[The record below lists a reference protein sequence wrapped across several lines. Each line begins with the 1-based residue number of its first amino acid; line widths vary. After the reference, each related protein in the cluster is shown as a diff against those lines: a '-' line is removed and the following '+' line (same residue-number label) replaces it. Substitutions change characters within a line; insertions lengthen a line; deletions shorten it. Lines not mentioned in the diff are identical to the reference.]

1 MAKYL
6 SKNLSDVEFF
16 DLHESPL
23 PMCDGDKC
31 YDLPEVKEFRE
42 KVKNAKGIVM
52 AIPIYNYNVSSGAKN
67 VIELGGKMLY
77 DKVFGFICAAG
88 GKSSYM
94 SVMSFAN
101 SLMIDYR
108 CFIIP
113 KFVYALK
120 NDFDEKEIINS
131 EIKERIEELGNDL
144 VRISKALYWRSPKI
158 EVPTLI
164 WVDPSCIASS
174 KSPDIPIDK

>member
-1 MAKYL
+1 MSYLVISTSLREGSRSKIMAKTL
-6 SKNLSDVEFF
+6 TEAVKDAEFF
-16 DLHESPL
+16 DLLSNPL

-31 YDLPEVKEFRE
+31 YDLPEVIDFRK
-42 KVKNAKGIVM
+42 KVKNAKGIIM
-52 AIPIYNYNVSSGAKN
+52 AIPIYNFNVSSGAKN

-120 NDFDEKEIINS
+120 NDFDGDKITNP
-131 EIKERIEELGNDL
+131 EIKERISELGKDL
-144 VRISKALYWRSPKI
+144 VRISEALS
-158 EVPTLI
+158 
-164 WVDPSCIASS
+164 
-174 KSPDIPIDK
+174 

>member
-1 MAKYL
+1 MAKAL
-6 SKNLSDVEFF
+6 TDEISDVDFF
-16 DLHESPL
+16 DLQSNPL

-31 YDLPEVKEFRE
+31 YDLPEVIDFRE
-42 KVKNAKGIVM
+42 KVKNAKGIIM
-52 AIPIYNYNVSSGAKN
+52 AIPIYNFNVSSGAKN

-120 NDFDEKEIINS
+120 SDFDGDEITS
-131 EIKERIEELGNDL
+131 SDIKERISELGNDL
-144 VRISKALYWRSPKI
+144 IRISEALS
-158 EVPTLI
+158 
-164 WVDPSCIASS
+164 
-174 KSPDIPIDK
+174 

>member
-1 MAKYL
+1 
-6 SKNLSDVEFF
+6 
-16 DLHESPL
+16 
-23 PMCDGDKC
+23 
-31 YDLPEVKEFRE
+31 
-42 KVKNAKGIVM
+42 
-52 AIPIYNYNVSSGAKN
+52 
-67 VIELGGKMLY
+67 MLY

-120 NDFDEKEIINS
+120 NDFDGEKIANPDIM
-131 EIKERIEELGNDL
+131 ERINELGKDL
-144 VRISKALYWRSPKI
+144 VRISEALS
-158 EVPTLI
+158 
-164 WVDPSCIASS
+164 
-174 KSPDIPIDK
+174 

>member
-1 MAKYL
+1 MSYLIISTSLREGSRSRIMAKAL
-6 SKNLSDVEFF
+6 SKNLVEVEFF
-16 DLHESPL
+16 DLQKKPL

-31 YDLPEVKEFRE
+31 YDLPEVIDFRK
-42 KVKNAKGIVM
+42 KVENAKGIIM

-67 VIELGGKMLY
+67 IIELGGRMLY

-120 NDFDEKEIINS
+120 SDFNENEITNPD
-131 EIKERIEELGNDL
+131 IKERIYELGNDL
-144 VRISKALYWRSPKI
+144 IRISEALS
-158 EVPTLI
+158 
-164 WVDPSCIASS
+164 
-174 KSPDIPIDK
+174 

>member
-1 MAKYL
+1 MSYLVISTSLREGSRSKIMAKAL
-6 SKNLSDVEFF
+6 SESVKDSEFF
-16 DLHESPL
+16 DLQDNSLPL
-23 PMCDGDKC
+23 CDGDKC
-31 YDLPEVKEFRE
+31 YDLPEVIDFRK
-42 KVKNAKGIVM
+42 KVKNAKGIIM
-52 AIPIYNYNVSSGAKN
+52 AIPIYNFNVSSGAKN

-120 NDFDEKEIINS
+120 NDFDGNKITS
-131 EIKERIEELGNDL
+131 PEIKQRISELGKDL
-144 VRISKALYWRSPKI
+144 IKITEALGK
-158 EVPTLI
+158 
-164 WVDPSCIASS
+164 D
-174 KSPDIPIDK
+174 

>member
-1 MAKYL
+1 MAKAVAENVKD
-6 SKNLSDVEFF
+6 SEFF
-16 DLHESPL
+16 DLQSNPL

-31 YDLPEVKEFRE
+31 YDLPEVINFRK
-42 KVKNAKGIVM
+42 KVKNAKGIIM
-52 AIPIYNYNVSSGAKN
+52 AIPIYNFNVSSGAKN
-67 VIELGGKMLY
+67 VIELGGKMFY

-120 NDFDEKEIINS
+120 NDFNGIEITNP
-131 EIKERIEELGNDL
+131 EIKERVVKLGNDL
-144 VRISKALYWRSPKI
+144 VRISEALS
-158 EVPTLI
+158 
-164 WVDPSCIASS
+164 
-174 KSPDIPIDK
+174 

>member
-1 MAKYL
+1 MSYLVISTSLREGSRSKIMAKAL
-6 SKNLSDVEFF
+6 SKNLNEVEFF
-16 DLHESPL
+16 DLQKNPL

-31 YDLPEVKEFRE
+31 YDLPEVIDFRKKIE
-42 KVKNAKGIVM
+42 NEKGIIM

-67 VIELGGKMLY
+67 IIELGGRMLY

-94 SVMSFAN
+94 SIMSFAS

-120 NDFDEKEIINS
+120 SDFNENEITNPD
-131 EIKERIEELGNDL
+131 IKERIDELGNDL
-144 VRISKALYWRSPKI
+144 IRISEALS
-158 EVPTLI
+158 
-164 WVDPSCIASS
+164 
-174 KSPDIPIDK
+174 

>member
-1 MAKYL
+1 MSYLVISTSLREGSRSKIMAKA
-6 SKNLSDVEFF
+6 LSDKISDVDFF
-16 DLHESPL
+16 DLQSNPL

-31 YDLPEVKEFRE
+31 YDLPEVIDFRE
-42 KVKNAKGIVM
+42 KVKNAKGIIM
-52 AIPIYNYNVSSGAKN
+52 AIPIYNFNVSSGAKN

-120 NDFDEKEIINS
+120 SDFDGDEITS
-131 EIKERIEELGNDL
+131 SDIKKRISELGNDL
-144 VRISKALYWRSPKI
+144 IRISEALS
-158 EVPTLI
+158 
-164 WVDPSCIASS
+164 
-174 KSPDIPIDK
+174 

>member
-1 MAKYL
+1 MSYLVISTSLREGSRSKIMAKVL
-6 SKNLSDVEFF
+6 AESVKDSEFF
-16 DLHESPL
+16 DLQNNLL

-31 YDLPEVKEFRE
+31 YDLPEVIDFRK
-42 KVKNAKGIVM
+42 KVKNAKGIIM
-52 AIPIYNYNVSSGAKN
+52 AIPIYNFNVSSGAKN

-120 NDFDEKEIINS
+120 NDFDGDKITS
-131 EIKERIEELGNDL
+131 PDIKERIDELGKDL
-144 VRISKALYWRSPKI
+144 VRISDALGK
-158 EVPTLI
+158 
-164 WVDPSCIASS
+164 D
-174 KSPDIPIDK
+174 

>member
-1 MAKYL
+1 MSYLVISTSLRKGSRSKIMAKAL
-6 SKNLSDVEFF
+6 SEALNDVEFF
-16 DLHESPL
+16 DLQENPL

-31 YDLPEVKEFRE
+31 YDLSEVINFRK
-42 KVKNAKGIVM
+42 KVKNAKGIIM
-52 AIPIYNYNVSSGAKN
+52 AIPIYNFNVSSGAKN
-67 VIELGGKMLY
+67 VIELGGKTLY
-77 DKVFGFICAAG
+77 DKVFGFICAAS

-120 NDFDEKEIINS
+120 SDFS
-131 EIKERIEELGNDL
+131 ENKITNLDIKERINELGNDL
-144 VRISKALYWRSPKI
+144 IRISKALGK
-158 EVPTLI
+158 
-164 WVDPSCIASS
+164 D
-174 KSPDIPIDK
+174 

>member
-1 MAKYL
+1 MSYLVISTSLREGSRSKIMAKA
-6 SKNLSDVEFF
+6 LSDKISDVDFF
-16 DLHESPL
+16 DLQSNPL

-31 YDLPEVKEFRE
+31 YDLPEVIDFRE
-42 KVKNAKGIVM
+42 KVNNAKGIIM
-52 AIPIYNYNVSSGAKN
+52 AIPIYNFNVSSGAKN

-120 NDFDEKEIINS
+120 SDFDGDEITS
-131 EIKERIEELGNDL
+131 SDIKERISELGKDL
-144 VRISKALYWRSPKI
+144 IRISEALS
-158 EVPTLI
+158 
-164 WVDPSCIASS
+164 
-174 KSPDIPIDK
+174 

>member
-1 MAKYL
+1 MAKAL
-6 SKNLSDVEFF
+6 SKNLNEVEFF
-16 DLHESPL
+16 DLQKNPL

-31 YDLPEVKEFRE
+31 YDLPEVIYLRE
-42 KVKNAKGIVM
+42 KIKKAKGIIM

-67 VIELGGKMLY
+67 IIELGGRMLY

-94 SVMSFAN
+94 SVMSFAS

-120 NDFDEKEIINS
+120 SDFNENEITNPD
-131 EIKERIEELGNDL
+131 IKERIDELGNDL
-144 VRISKALYWRSPKI
+144 IRISEALS
-158 EVPTLI
+158 
-164 WVDPSCIASS
+164 
-174 KSPDIPIDK
+174 

>member
-1 MAKYL
+1 MSYLVISTSLREGSRSKIMAKAVAE
-6 SKNLSDVEFF
+6 DVKDSEFF
-16 DLHESPL
+16 DLQSNLL

-31 YDLPEVKEFRE
+31 YDLPEVIDFRK
-42 KVKNAKGIVM
+42 KVKNAKGIIM
-52 AIPIYNYNVSSGAKN
+52 AIPIYNFNVSSGAKN

-120 NDFDEKEIINS
+120 NDFDGNKITNP
-131 EIKERIEELGNDL
+131 EIKQRISELGKDL
-144 VRISKALYWRSPKI
+144 IRISEALS
-158 EVPTLI
+158 
-164 WVDPSCIASS
+164 
-174 KSPDIPIDK
+174 

>member
-1 MAKYL
+1 MSYLVISTSLREGSRSKIMAKAL
-6 SKNLSDVEFF
+6 AENVKDSEFF
-16 DLHESPL
+16 DLQKKPL
-23 PMCDGDKC
+23 PMCDGNKC
-31 YDLPEVKEFRE
+31 YDLPEVINFRK
-42 KVKNAKGIVM
+42 KVKNAKGIIM
-52 AIPIYNYNVSSGAKN
+52 AIPIYNFNVSSGAKN
-67 VIELGGKMLY
+67 VIELGGKMFY

-120 NDFDEKEIINS
+120 NDFNGIEITNP
-131 EIKERIEELGNDL
+131 EIKERIVKLGNDL
-144 VRISKALYWRSPKI
+144 VRISEALS
-158 EVPTLI
+158 
-164 WVDPSCIASS
+164 
-174 KSPDIPIDK
+174 

>member
-1 MAKYL
+1 MSYLVISTSLREGSRSKIMAKA
-6 SKNLSDVEFF
+6 LSDKISDVDFF
-16 DLHESPL
+16 DLQSNPL

-31 YDLPEVKEFRE
+31 YDLPEVIDFRE
-42 KVKNAKGIVM
+42 KVKNAKGIIM
-52 AIPIYNYNVSSGAKN
+52 AIPIYNFNVSSGAKN
-67 VIELGGKMLY
+67 IIELGGKMLY

-120 NDFDEKEIINS
+120 SDFDGDEIKS
-131 EIKERIEELGNDL
+131 SDIKERISELGKDL
-144 VRISKALYWRSPKI
+144 IRISEALS
-158 EVPTLI
+158 
-164 WVDPSCIASS
+164 
-174 KSPDIPIDK
+174 

>member
-1 MAKYL
+1 MSYLVISTSLREGSRSKIMAKAL
-6 SKNLSDVEFF
+6 TESVKDSEFF
-16 DLHESPL
+16 DLQSNPL

-31 YDLPEVKEFRE
+31 YDLPEVIDFRK
-42 KVKNAKGIVM
+42 KVKNAKGIIM
-52 AIPIYNYNVSSGAKN
+52 AIPIYNFNVSSGAKN

-120 NDFDEKEIINS
+120 NDFDGEKIANPDII
-131 EIKERIEELGNDL
+131 ERINELGKDL
-144 VRISKALYWRSPKI
+144 VRISDVLS
-158 EVPTLI
+158 
-164 WVDPSCIASS
+164 
-174 KSPDIPIDK
+174 

>member
-1 MAKYL
+1 MAKTL
-6 SKNLSDVEFF
+6 SKNLDEADFF
-16 DLHESPL
+16 DLQKNPL

-31 YDLPEVKEFRE
+31 YDLPEVIDFRK
-42 KVKNAKGIVM
+42 KVKNAKGIIM

-67 VIELGGKMLY
+67 IIELGGRMLY

-94 SVMSFAN
+94 SVMSFAS

-120 NDFDEKEIINS
+120 SDFNENEITNPD
-131 EIKERIEELGNDL
+131 IKERIDELGNDL
-144 VRISKALYWRSPKI
+144 IRISEALS
-158 EVPTLI
+158 
-164 WVDPSCIASS
+164 
-174 KSPDIPIDK
+174 

>member
-1 MAKYL
+1 MSYLVISTSLREGSRSKIMAKAVAENVKD
-6 SKNLSDVEFF
+6 SEFF
-16 DLHESPL
+16 DLQKRPL

-31 YDLPEVKEFRE
+31 YDLPEVINFRE
-42 KVKNAKGIVM
+42 KVKNAKGIIM
-52 AIPIYNYNVSSGAKN
+52 AIPIYNFNVSSGAKN

-120 NDFDEKEIINS
+120 NDFDGNKITS
-131 EIKERIEELGNDL
+131 PEIKQRISELGKDL
-144 VRISKALYWRSPKI
+144 IKITEALGK
-158 EVPTLI
+158 
-164 WVDPSCIASS
+164 D
-174 KSPDIPIDK
+174 

>member
-1 MAKYL
+1 MAKAL
-6 SKNLSDVEFF
+6 SKNLNEVEFF
-16 DLHESPL
+16 DLQKNPL

-31 YDLPEVKEFRE
+31 YDLPEVIDFRKKIE
-42 KVKNAKGIVM
+42 NAKGIVM

-67 VIELGGKMLY
+67 IIELGGRMLY

-94 SVMSFAN
+94 SVMSFAS

-120 NDFDEKEIINS
+120 SDFNENEITNPD
-131 EIKERIEELGNDL
+131 IKERIDELGNDL
-144 VRISKALYWRSPKI
+144 IRISEALS
-158 EVPTLI
+158 
-164 WVDPSCIASS
+164 
-174 KSPDIPIDK
+174 

>member
-1 MAKYL
+1 MSYLIISTSLREGSRSKILAKTL
-6 SKNLSDVEFF
+6 TDTVKDAEFF
-16 DLHESPL
+16 DLQSNPL

-31 YDLPEVKEFRE
+31 YDLPEVIEFRK
-42 KVKNAKGIVM
+42 KVKNAKGIIM

-67 VIELGGKMLY
+67 IIELGGKMLY

-120 NDFDEKEIINS
+120 NDFDGDKITNP
-131 EIKERIEELGNDL
+131 EIKERISELGKDL
-144 VRISKALYWRSPKI
+144 VRISEALS
-158 EVPTLI
+158 
-164 WVDPSCIASS
+164 
-174 KSPDIPIDK
+174 

>member
-1 MAKYL
+1 MSYLVISTSLREGSRSKIMAKAL
-6 SKNLSDVEFF
+6 SDTISDVEFF
-16 DLHESPL
+16 DLQTNPL

-31 YDLPEVKEFRE
+31 YDLPEVIDFRE
-42 KVKNAKGIVM
+42 KVKNAKGIIM

-67 VIELGGKMLY
+67 IIELGGKMLY

-120 NDFDEKEIINS
+120 NDFDGEKIANPDII
-131 EIKERIEELGNDL
+131 ERINELGKDL
-144 VRISKALYWRSPKI
+144 VRISEALS
-158 EVPTLI
+158 
-164 WVDPSCIASS
+164 
-174 KSPDIPIDK
+174 

>member
-1 MAKYL
+1 MSYLVISTSLREGSRSKIMAKVL
-6 SKNLSDVEFF
+6 AESVKDSEFF
-16 DLHESPL
+16 DLQNNPL

-31 YDLPEVKEFRE
+31 YDLPEVIDFR
-42 KVKNAKGIVM
+42 KKIKKTKGIII
-52 AIPIYNYNVSSGAKN
+52 AIPIYKFNGISGAKN
-67 VIELGGKMLY
+67 FIELGGKMLY

-108 CFIIP
+108 CIIIP

-120 NDFDEKEIINS
+120 NDFDGNKITS
-131 EIKERIEELGNDL
+131 PEIKQRISELGKDL
-144 VRISKALYWRSPKI
+144 IRISEALY
-158 EVPTLI
+158 
-164 WVDPSCIASS
+164 
-174 KSPDIPIDK
+174 

>member
-1 MAKYL
+1 MSYLVISTSLREGSRSKIMAKAL
-6 SKNLSDVEFF
+6 AESVKDSDFF
-16 DLHESPL
+16 DLQKKPL

-31 YDLPEVKEFRE
+31 YDLPEVINFRE
-42 KVKNAKGIVM
+42 KVKNARGIIM
-52 AIPIYNYNVSSGAKN
+52 AIPIYNFNVSSGAKN

-120 NDFDEKEIINS
+120 NDFDGNKITS
-131 EIKERIEELGNDL
+131 PEIKQRISELGKDL
-144 VRISKALYWRSPKI
+144 IRISKALS
-158 EVPTLI
+158 
-164 WVDPSCIASS
+164 
-174 KSPDIPIDK
+174 

>member
-1 MAKYL
+1 MSYLVISTSLREGSRSKVMAKAL
-6 SKNLSDVEFF
+6 SDTISDVEFF
-16 DLHESPL
+16 DLQTNPL

-31 YDLPEVKEFRE
+31 YDLPEVIDFRE
-42 KVKNAKGIVM
+42 KVKNARGIIM

-67 VIELGGKMLY
+67 IIELGGKKLY

-94 SVMSFAN
+94 SIMSFAN

-120 NDFDEKEIINS
+120 SDFDGDEITS
-131 EIKERIEELGNDL
+131 SDIKERISELGKDL
-144 VRISKALYWRSPKI
+144 IRISEALS
-158 EVPTLI
+158 
-164 WVDPSCIASS
+164 
-174 KSPDIPIDK
+174 

>member
-1 MAKYL
+1 MSYLVISTSLREGSRSRIMAKAL
-6 SKNLSDVEFF
+6 SKNLNEVEFF
-16 DLHESPL
+16 DLQKNPL
-23 PMCDGDKC
+23 PMCDGDRC
-31 YDLPEVKEFRE
+31 YDLPEVIDFRK
-42 KVKNAKGIVM
+42 KVENAKGIIM

-67 VIELGGKMLY
+67 IIELGGRMLY

-94 SVMSFAN
+94 SVMSFAS

-120 NDFDEKEIINS
+120 SDFNENEITNPD
-131 EIKERIEELGNDL
+131 IKERIDELGNDL
-144 VRISKALYWRSPKI
+144 IRISEALS
-158 EVPTLI
+158 
-164 WVDPSCIASS
+164 
-174 KSPDIPIDK
+174 

>member
-1 MAKYL
+1 
-6 SKNLSDVEFF
+6 
-16 DLHESPL
+16 
-23 PMCDGDKC
+23 MCDGDKC
-31 YDLPEVKEFRE
+31 YDLPEVIDFRK
-42 KVKNAKGIVM
+42 KVKDAKGIIM
-52 AIPIYNYNVSSGAKN
+52 AIPIYNFNVSSGAKN

-120 NDFDEKEIINS
+120 NDFDGNKIINP
-131 EIKERIEELGNDL
+131 EIKQRISELGKDL
-144 VRISKALYWRSPKI
+144 IKITEALGK
-158 EVPTLI
+158 
-164 WVDPSCIASS
+164 D
-174 KSPDIPIDK
+174 

>member
-1 MAKYL
+1 MSYLVISTSLREGSRSRIMAKAL
-6 SKNLSDVEFF
+6 SKNLNEVEFF
-16 DLHESPL
+16 DLQKNPL

-31 YDLPEVKEFRE
+31 YDLPEVIDFRK
-42 KVKNAKGIVM
+42 KVEGAKGIIM

-67 VIELGGKMLY
+67 IIELGGRMLY

-94 SVMSFAN
+94 SVMSFAS

-120 NDFDEKEIINS
+120 SDFNENEITNPD
-131 EIKERIEELGNDL
+131 IKERIDELGNDL
-144 VRISKALYWRSPKI
+144 IRISEALS
-158 EVPTLI
+158 
-164 WVDPSCIASS
+164 
-174 KSPDIPIDK
+174 

>member
-1 MAKYL
+1 MSYLVISTSLREGSRSKVMAKAL
-6 SKNLSDVEFF
+6 SDTISDVEFF
-16 DLHESPL
+16 DLQTNPL

-31 YDLPEVKEFRE
+31 YDLPEVIDFRE
-42 KVKNAKGIVM
+42 KVKNARGIIM

-67 VIELGGKMLY
+67 IIELGGKKLY

-94 SVMSFAN
+94 SIMSFAN

-120 NDFDEKEIINS
+120 SDFDGKKITS
-131 EIKERIEELGNDL
+131 PDIKERINELGKDL
-144 VRISKALYWRSPKI
+144 VRISNALS
-158 EVPTLI
+158 
-164 WVDPSCIASS
+164 
-174 KSPDIPIDK
+174 

>member
-1 MAKYL
+1 
-6 SKNLSDVEFF
+6 
-16 DLHESPL
+16 
-23 PMCDGDKC
+23 
-31 YDLPEVKEFRE
+31 
-42 KVKNAKGIVM
+42 M
-52 AIPIYNYNVSSGAKN
+52 AIPIYNFNVSSGAKN

-120 NDFDEKEIINS
+120 NDFDGNKITS
-131 EIKERIEELGNDL
+131 PEIKQRISELGKDL
-144 VRISKALYWRSPKI
+144 IKITEALGK
-158 EVPTLI
+158 
-164 WVDPSCIASS
+164 D
-174 KSPDIPIDK
+174 

>member
-1 MAKYL
+1 MSYLVISTSLRDGSRSKIMAKAL
-6 SKNLSDVEFF
+6 SKNLNEVDFF
-16 DLHESPL
+16 DLQRNPL

-31 YDLPEVKEFRE
+31 YDLPEVIDFRKKIE
-42 KVKNAKGIVM
+42 NAKGIIM

-67 VIELGGKMLY
+67 IIELGGRMLY

-94 SVMSFAN
+94 SVMSFAS

-120 NDFDEKEIINS
+120 SDFNENEITNPD
-131 EIKERIEELGNDL
+131 IKERIDELGNDL
-144 VRISKALYWRSPKI
+144 IRISEALS
-158 EVPTLI
+158 
-164 WVDPSCIASS
+164 
-174 KSPDIPIDK
+174 

>member
-1 MAKYL
+1 MSYLVISTSLREGSRSKIMA
-6 SKNLSDVEFF
+6 KNLSEAISDVDFF
-16 DLHESPL
+16 DLKENPL

-31 YDLPEVKEFRE
+31 YDLPEVIDFRE
-42 KVKNAKGIVM
+42 KVKNAEGIIM
-52 AIPIYNYNVSSGAKN
+52 AIPIYNFNVSSGAKN
-67 VIELGGKMLY
+67 IIELGGRMLY

-120 NDFDEKEIINS
+120 NDFDGEKIANPDIM
-131 EIKERIEELGNDL
+131 ERINELGKDL
-144 VRISKALYWRSPKI
+144 VRISEALS
-158 EVPTLI
+158 
-164 WVDPSCIASS
+164 
-174 KSPDIPIDK
+174 